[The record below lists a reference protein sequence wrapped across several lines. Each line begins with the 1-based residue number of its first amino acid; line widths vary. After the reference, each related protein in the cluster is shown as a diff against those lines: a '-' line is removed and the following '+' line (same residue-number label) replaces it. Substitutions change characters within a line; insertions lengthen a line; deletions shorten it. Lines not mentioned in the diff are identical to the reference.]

1 MRLASFY
8 IPWRRSPK
16 SSRFM
21 MFSVDIETLQCFKK
35 CTYSKHVETSQWI
48 FWTKQLASSTWS
60 ENWGLLWEIMTDIA
74 KEAEKLGPTFL
85 LELDEK
91 FIDRLQIL
99 LPTLSEI
106 NFHFSYG
113 FWWL

>member
-1 MRLASFY
+1 
-8 IPWRRSPK
+8 
-16 SSRFM
+16 
-21 MFSVDIETLQCFKK
+21 
-35 CTYSKHVETSQWI
+35 
-48 FWTKQLASSTWS
+48 
-60 ENWGLLWEIMTDIA
+60 MTDIA
-74 KEAEKLGPTFL
+74 NEAEKLGPTFL

-113 FWWL
+113 F